1 MSEFIKAIGIFYKN
15 ELNAIKKSGV
25 QLQPVY
31 EAFSN
36 AWESIEE
43 RFHGELMHHGRIRM
57 EFHYT
62 MGLFKNDAENRTAT
76 LDKIVIVDNG
86 IGINPSSYDRLLT
99 LRDNSKSIR
108 NKGTGRIQ
116 FVHYFDE
123 TTFDSMYSIDN
134 HHGKHIVMTLSKKPA
149 FLNNNAILRKDLEE
163 DVTGWK
169 PYTKVTLSHILDD
182 KRDATFYGEIS
193 LENIIIEIKHHFLAR
208 LCESRSSL
216 PTIELVRYEDNVALE
231 PLYICQE
238 DIPTADKIEHF
249 TVKYSKLDDNN
260 KVIEINRTEEFTLM
274 SFVLNETELSRNSI
288 YYVSNGAL
296 AQENSIDGLP
306 KKDSIDGKRYMFLLS
321 GEYFDHVDD
330 DLRGNLHL
338 VKESAFK
345 KQNEG
350 NLFAEEELLIDNII
364 AQTNVKIADIYP
376 LFSIK
381 REETL
386 RNLEELQ
393 NMFLIDADS
402 IEAFRQKIKSSDTD
416 EQILSMIYKT
426 EMDET
431 ARRDAEI
438 KAEFEKVKALTP
450 NKKEYQQELK
460 EHVEAF
466 TRLIPLQNRTNLTKY
481 IARRKLVLDI
491 FNTILENEKENAVK
505 TGTINEDVL
514 HNLIFRQKSA
524 NNDPENS
531 DMWLLNDEYI
541 YFSGTSD
548 LELKEIEVGGK
559 KLLKQDM
566 TDEENAYLVKAR
578 HDGGKRRPDIFLFP
592 KEGRCIIV
600 EFKAPHVD
608 VANHLHQINRYARLI
623 NNLSDPSFGF
633 CKYYGYLIGENID
646 IEEIRDSD
654 PYFQEAP
661 NLGYIFKPFLP
672 VSAKFGR
679 KDGSLYTEVIKYS
692 DILERAKHRNQIFLD
707 KLDGK

>member
-43 RFHGELMHHGRIRM
+43 RFPDELMRHGKIRI

-62 MGLFKNDAENRTAT
+62 MGIFKNDAENRTAT
-76 LDKIVIVDNG
+76 LDKIVIIDNG

-116 FVHYFDE
+116 FAHYFDE

-163 DVTGWK
+163 NVTEGES
-169 PYTKVTLSHILDD
+169 YTKVTLNRILDD
-182 KRDATFYGEIS
+182 KRDAKFYGEIS

-208 LCESRSSL
+208 LCESRYSL
-216 PTIELVRYEDNVALE
+216 PTIEFVRYEDNVALE

-260 KVIEINRTEEFTLM
+260 KVIEINRTEEFMLM
-274 SFVLNETELSRNSI
+274 SFVLNETELSHNSI

-364 AQTNVKIADIYP
+364 AQTNIKIAEIYP
-376 LFSIK
+376 LFSAK

-393 NMFLIDADS
+393 TMFLIDADS

-416 EQILSMIYKT
+416 AQILSMIYKM

-450 NKKEYQQELK
+450 DKKEYQQELK

-491 FNTILENEKENAVK
+491 FNTILENEKENAIK

-514 HNLIFRQKSA
+514 HNLIFSQKSA
-524 NNDPENS
+524 NNNPEDS

-566 TDEENAYLVKAR
+566 TDEEKAYLVKAG

-600 EFKAPHVD
+600 EFKAPHID

>member
-1 MSEFIKAIGIFYKN
+1 MVKFVWNFTIPWG
-15 ELNAIKKSGV
+15 L
-25 QLQPVY
+25 
-31 EAFSN
+31 FSN
-36 AWESIEE
+36 A
-43 RFHGELMHHGRIRM
+43 
-57 EFHYT
+57 
-62 MGLFKNDAENRTAT
+62 AENRTAT

-116 FVHYFDE
+116 FAHYFDE

-149 FLNNNAILRKDLEE
+149 FLNNNAILRKELEE
-163 DVTGWK
+163 DVTDWE
-169 PYTKVTLSHILDD
+169 PYTKVTLNRILDD
-182 KRDATFYGEIS
+182 KRDAKFYGQIS

-208 LCESRSSL
+208 LCECRTYL

-249 TVKYSKLDDNN
+249 TVKYSKLDNNN

-274 SFVLNETELSRNSI
+274 SFVLNETVLSHNSI

-364 AQTNVKIADIYP
+364 AQTNDKIADIYP
-376 LFSIK
+376 LFSAK

-393 NMFLIDADS
+393 NMFLIDEDS
-402 IEAFRQKIKSSDTD
+402 IEAFRQKVKSSDTD
-416 EQILSMIYKT
+416 AQILSMIYKT

-491 FNTILENEKENAVK
+491 FNTILENEKINALK

-514 HNLIFRQKSA
+514 HNLIFRQKSE

-548 LELKEIEVGGK
+548 LELKEIEIGGK

-566 TDEENAYLVKAR
+566 TDEEKAYLVKAR

>member
-43 RFHGELMHHGRIRM
+43 RFHGELMRHGSIRM

-163 DVTGWK
+163 DVTDWE

-182 KRDATFYGEIS
+182 KSDAKFYGEIS

-231 PLYICQE
+231 PLYISKE

-306 KKDSIDGKRYMFLLS
+306 KEDSIDGKRYMFLLS

-376 LFSIK
+376 LFSTK

-416 EQILSMIYKT
+416 AQILSMIYKT

-531 DMWLLNDEYI
+531 DIWLLNDEYI

-592 KEGRCIIV
+592 KEGRCIIM

-661 NLGYIFKPFLP
+661 DLGYIFKPFLP

>member
-43 RFHGELMHHGRIRM
+43 RFHGEHMRLGRIRM
-57 EFHYT
+57 EFHYS

-76 LDKIVIVDNG
+76 LDKIVVVDNG

-116 FVHYFDE
+116 FAHYFDE
-123 TTFDSMYSIDN
+123 TTFDSIYSIDN
-134 HHGKHIVMTLSKKPA
+134 HNGRHIVMTLSKKSA

-163 DVTGWK
+163 DVTDRE

-182 KRDATFYGEIS
+182 KSDAKFYGEIS

-364 AQTNVKIADIYP
+364 AQTNVKIADMYP
-376 LFSIK
+376 LFSAK
-381 REETL
+381 REEAL

-416 EQILSMIYKT
+416 AQILSMIYKT
-426 EMDET
+426 ETDET

-450 NKKEYQQELK
+450 NKKEYHQELK

-466 TRLIPLQNRTNLTKY
+466 TKLIPLQNRTNLTKY

-548 LELKEIEVGGK
+548 LELKEIEVSGK

-600 EFKAPHVD
+600 EFKAPNVD

>member
-43 RFHGELMHHGRIRM
+43 RFHGEHMRLGRIRM
-57 EFHYT
+57 EFHYS
-62 MGLFKNDAENRTAT
+62 MGLFKNDAENRAAT
-76 LDKIVIVDNG
+76 LDKIVVVDNG

-116 FVHYFDE
+116 FAHYFDE
-123 TTFDSMYSIDN
+123 TTFDSIYSIDN
-134 HHGKHIVMTLSKKPA
+134 HNGRHIVMTLSKKSA

-163 DVTGWK
+163 DVTDRE

-182 KRDATFYGEIS
+182 KSDAKFYGEIS

-364 AQTNVKIADIYP
+364 AQTNVKIADMYP
-376 LFSIK
+376 LFSAK
-381 REETL
+381 REEAL

-416 EQILSMIYKT
+416 AQILSMIYKT
-426 EMDET
+426 ETDET

-450 NKKEYQQELK
+450 NKKEYHQELK

-466 TRLIPLQNRTNLTKY
+466 TKLIPLQNRTNLTKY

-531 DMWLLNDEYI
+531 DMWLLMMN
-541 YFSGTSD
+541 
-548 LELKEIEVGGK
+548 
-559 KLLKQDM
+559 
-566 TDEENAYLVKAR
+566 
-578 HDGGKRRPDIFLFP
+578 IF
-592 KEGRCIIV
+592 I
-600 EFKAPHVD
+600 
-608 VANHLHQINRYARLI
+608 
-623 NNLSDPSFGF
+623 S
-633 CKYYGYLIGENID
+633 
-646 IEEIRDSD
+646 
-654 PYFQEAP
+654 
-661 NLGYIFKPFLP
+661 LG
-672 VSAKFGR
+672 
-679 KDGSLYTEVIKYS
+679 
-692 DILERAKHRNQIFLD
+692 HRTWN
-707 KLDGK
+707 